1 MCKVKQYLKE
11 IYDDQIDPDYVNDSL
26 SDINKLIGPRDRSR
40 RNNIRIVEQKRSQGK
55 HGENVREKFSVYLV
69 ENLI

>member
-40 RNNIRIVEQKRSQGK
+40 RNNIKIVE
-55 HGENVREKFSVYLV
+55 
-69 ENLI
+69 